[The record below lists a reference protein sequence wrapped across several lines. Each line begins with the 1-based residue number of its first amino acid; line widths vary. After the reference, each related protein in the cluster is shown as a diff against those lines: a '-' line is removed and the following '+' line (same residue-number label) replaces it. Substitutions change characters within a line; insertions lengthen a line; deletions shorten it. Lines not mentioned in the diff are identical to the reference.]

1 VTASLAIHELPSVV
15 RLMVERADPLASGQ
29 PTDLQ
34 LTYLRRKRARG
45 LLAVY
50 RTREL
55 GLVTLSVDEALLD
68 GARIRLRTE
77 DLRRARVEGR
87 WPGVLSTADGALSLL
102 AFPSDPRLP
111 RLAACC
117 TIERDTELFQAL
129 EAAGR
134 EQLNDRRWE
143 LALATAE
150 PIRYKPGSRCVI
162 RYRLAGRAP
171 EQVVG
176 VVGKLYRDPEDVR
189 KVGRALSGLYD
200 EQVSDR
206 RFACALVPRPLGVLA
221 SAGVVLGEEVRV
233 GQAAFAET
241 VRHAAVAAA
250 RLHTSAVRID
260 AALPSSETDEATR
273 LHERA
278 EVLAAHHPARSDDV
292 LAVAAQLESRLRDA
306 VPDAYRPS
314 HGSFKPSQLLVTA
327 DRGLVL
333 TDLDQFG
340 LADPARDVGYFL
352 AYLRPSALWYGR
364 ASARRSFESTAAEFV
379 GTYERTARE
388 LGLPAGET
396 RGIVDRS
403 HLYEAA
409 LLFKI
414 AARRTNRMNSARG
427 GEFASILTE
436 ATRCVEA

>member
-1 VTASLAIHELPSVV
+1 
-15 RLMVERADPLASGQ
+15 MVERADPSPSGQ

-55 GLVTLSVDEALLD
+55 GLVTLSLDEALLD

-77 DLRRARVEGR
+77 DLRRAPVEGS

-117 TIERDTELFQAL
+117 TVARETELFQAL
-129 EAAGR
+129 EGAGR

-150 PIRYKPGSRCVI
+150 PLRYKPGSRCVI

-171 EQVVG
+171 EHGSVG

-189 KVGRALSGLYD
+189 KVGRALTDLYD

-206 RFACALVPRPLGVLA
+206 RFTCALVPRPLGVLA
-221 SAGVVLGEEVRV
+221 SAGVVLSEEIHV
-233 GQAAFAET
+233 GQLTFAEA

-260 AALPSSETDEATR
+260 AALPSSETDEAR
-273 LHERA
+273 RVHERA

-352 AYLRPSALWYGR
+352 AYLRPSAVWYGR

-379 GTYERTARE
+379 GLYERTARE
-388 LGLPAGET
+388 LGLSAGET
-396 RGIVDRS
+396 RGILDRS
-403 HLYEAA
+403 RLYEAA

-427 GEFASILTE
+427 GELSAILTE
-436 ATRCVEA
+436 VTKCLEA